1 MFFCRMKTLDTQS
14 VLIDLQCLPCLEF
27 FTCVLAFDEVILES
41 NENYSKQS
49 YRNRAYIL
57 GANKTEMLIVPV
69 LDGNKK
75 VLIQDVRIDYSQS
88 WQQIHWRT
96 IKAAYG
102 KSPFFEFY
110 SDFFQ
115 EVFDKKNT
123 FLWDTNMELLTI
135 CLKLLRVNKTI
146 RQTKT
151 YHKQVDSSVFD
162 ARNSINFKKTYESRG
177 FYNAV
182 SYQQNFGNEFVSNLS
197 ILDLLF
203 CRGNQASEILKKS
216 SSI

>member
-1 MFFCRMKTLDTQS
+1 MKTLDTQS
-14 VLIDLQCLPCLEF
+14 VLIDLHCLPSLEF

-57 GANKTEMLIVPV
+57 GANKTEMLVVPV

-75 VLIQDVRIDYSQS
+75 VLIRDVKIDYSQN
-88 WQQIHWRT
+88 WHVNHWRT
-96 IKAAYG
+96 IRAAYG

-110 SDFFQ
+110 SDYFQ
-115 EVFDKKNT
+115 GVLNKKNT
-123 FLWDTNMELLTI
+123 FLWDTNVELLTI

-146 RQTKT
+146 RQTET
-151 YHKQVDSSVFD
+151 YQKQVDSSVFD
-162 ARNSINFKKTYESRG
+162 ARNLINPKKTYESRS

-182 SYQQNFGNEFVSNLS
+182 PYHQNFGNEFVPNLS
-197 ILDLLF
+197 IIDLLF

-216 SSI
+216 SPI